1 MMDKQERD
9 TIIVVAVIVAVAVLM
24 TKIVELVIIK

>member
-1 MMDKQERD
+1 MDKQERD